1 MTKGTTNAQTFA
13 ASDLRER
20 NFFLAY
26 AALIWAATALGFG
39 LEMQEKLAE
48 GGLHYPLI
56 VHAHALIF
64 VAWLVLLTTQI
75 ALIRRGNYAL
85 HRRLG
90 IVAVV
95 LIPLMIFV
103 APATVIVTKVIKYG
117 HPDTSF
123 PFMSTQFT
131 NVLAANV
138 LFIAGLCLRRTPDAH
153 KRLMLMGTLVIS
165 EPGFRRTVGYLLDHK
180 FHDGFWPYFVET
192 YGGSFT
198 LMLGIGAYDLIR
210 HQKIHQAYVVALLW
224 CLANQ
229 IAATWLYY
237 QPWWAH
243 LTTQLVAH

>member
-1 MTKGTTNAQTFA
+1 MIRDTTKAHAFA
-13 ASDLRER
+13 VSDPYER
-20 NFFLAY
+20 NFFLTY
-26 AALIWAATALGFG
+26 VALIWAATTIGFG
-39 LEMQEKLAE
+39 LEIKEKLAE
-48 GGLHYPLI
+48 GSLHYPLI

-64 VAWLVLLTTQI
+64 VGWLVLLTTQI

-90 IVAVV
+90 IVALI

-103 APATVIVTKVIKYG
+103 APATVIVSKVIKYG

-131 NVLAANV
+131 NVLASNV
-138 LFIAGLCLRRTPDAH
+138 LFIAGLCLRRSSSAH
-153 KRLMLMGTLVIS
+153 KRLMLMGTLVIF
-165 EPGFRRTVGYLLDHK
+165 EPGFRRIVGYLLDHK
-180 FHDGFWPYFVET
+180 FHDGFWPYFLET

-198 LMLGIGAYDLIR
+198 LMMGLGVYDLIR
-210 HQKIHQAYVVALLW
+210 HQKLNPAYVVALLW

-243 LTTQLVAH
+243 LTTQLSGH